1 MSKSVQ
7 RQNCLVVTAL
17 HLAHMK
23 KQTPDFF
30 VHVNDCAATG
40 HSKIVDRTGDNDV
53 IVIAVANFHL
63 YPAQTKLFE
72 KFGNID
78 TCRSVS
84 T

>member
-7 RQNCLVVTAL
+7 FQNCLVVPAF

-23 KQTPDFF
+23 KPTPDFF
-30 VHVNDCAATG
+30 VHVNDCAKTG
-40 HSKIVDRTGDNDV
+40 HSKIVVSTGDTDV
-53 IVIAVANFHL
+53 IVIAVASFHL
-63 YPAQTKLFE
+63 FPTQTKLFE
-72 KFGNID
+72 KFGTIN